1 MAFSSVQHASNGYS
15 QPEVGLPLSSLDH
28 STERFSLAQAEASL
42 ALEGVHVNGECGCN
56 DQQLQVLTEFIA

>member
-28 STERFSLAQAEASL
+28 STERFGLAPAEASL
-42 ALEGVHVNGECGCN
+42 ALEEVHVNGECGCN